1 MQPRTREYK
10 NVLDSEDI
18 GRLLI
23 KLSGPVFMG
32 MFVQTMY
39 NVISTI
45 FIGRYVGPLGI
56 AGLSI
61 AFPLQMFGFGVGSL
75 SGIGGMSLISR
86 ALGARETERAEKAL
100 GNGITLAFALSAF
113 ILIAL
118 LPFLNFWLRL
128 IGASEEVLPFARDYM
143 TYVGIA
149 ILFQIVSTSLLNFAR
164 RRQRPRRHGRHDVRG
179 ASQYFPELRLHRLAR
194 LGRQG
199 CRPCR
204 AHRPARLRGL
214 PRALLLERE

>member
-18 GRLLI
+18 GRLLV

-61 AFPLQMFGFGVGSL
+61 AFPLQMFGYGVGSVVDDA
-75 SGIGGMSLISR
+75 I
-86 ALGARETERAEKAL
+86 AEPSAP
-100 GNGITLAFALSAF
+100 GRMNG
-113 ILIAL
+113 
-118 LPFLNFWLRL
+118 
-128 IGASEEVLPFARDYM
+128 
-143 TYVGIA
+143 
-149 ILFQIVSTSLLNFAR
+149 R
-164 RRQRPRRHGRHDVRG
+164 RRRSATVSP
-179 ASQYFPELRLHRLAR
+179 SPSS
-194 LGRQG
+194 
-199 CRPCR
+199 
-204 AHRPARLRGL
+204 
-214 PRALLLERE
+214 